1 MRLAIVQIVLGAL
14 ILVELVEVVLAF
26 PVSVLVIPVLGLA
39 VLSCGIAQYLKSRRA
54 LTEKE
59 LVESY

>member
-14 ILVELVEVVLAF
+14 ILVEVVLAF
-26 PVSVLVIPVLGLA
+26 PVSVFVIPVLGLA